1 MDVETGRDHS
11 QSHHEKNISSDKDDY
26 GTKKIVVLISSDP
39 SLQRKRGPEQLVMRF
54 VLPSVSH
61 NILIIIIIIY
71 FL

>member
-39 SLQRKRGPEQLVMRF
+39 SLQRKRGPEQF
-54 VLPSVSH
+54 VRR
-61 NILIIIIIIY
+61 
-71 FL
+71 